1 MSLKAGWEGRFYEDF
16 EVGDRYEHRLGR
28 TLTDADNTWFTLLTM
43 NTNPIHVD
51 HHFSKDTPF
60 GKPLVNSTLTLA
72 VVTGISVSD
81 ISENAIA
88 NLGWTDVTLPNPVF
102 AGDTIY
108 ARTDVL
114 GKRESSSRS
123 NAGIVEV
130 RTEGYNQDGKIVIAY
145 KRTFMVYR
153 KGHRPARVYPSVA
166 DPT

>member
-1 MSLKAGWEGRFYEDF
+1 MNVKTGWEGRFYEDF

-51 HHFSKDTPF
+51 HHFALDTPF
-60 GKPLVNSTLTLA
+60 GRPLVNSTLTLA
-72 VVTGISVSD
+72 IVTGISVSD

-102 AGDTIY
+102 SGDTIY

-114 GKRESSSRS
+114 GKRESESRP
-123 NAGIVEV
+123 NAGIVDV

-153 KGHRPARVYPSVA
+153 KGHRPPRVYPTVE
-166 DPT
+166 PR